1 MKTRVSISVLLF
13 ACALTACSKPNAAA
27 SNQAAA
33 SAPAGTP
40 AAAPAPAT
48 TPAAPPA
55 SEFVGTWAFSGEILG
70 ARHSLQSAPICTFTQ
85 AAAGLEGSCKGPS
98 AAGTAAVQVN
108 GNAIDVIY
116 SHRAT
121 APNGVNG
128 VAEFRG
134 LLGPDGVIRGRER
147 DSVIPGREGPF
158 TAQRVGN

>member
-1 MKTRVSISVLLF
+1 MTTRVSISLLLF

-33 SAPAGTP
+33 APAPAPAATP
-40 AAAPAPAT
+40 AAAAA
-48 TPAAPPA
+48 AAPVVSGFA
-55 SEFVGTWAFSGEILG
+55 GTWAFSGEILG

-85 AAAGLEGSCKGPS
+85 APTGLVGTCKGPS

-116 SHRAT
+116 SHQAT
-121 APNGVNG
+121 AANGVNG
-128 VAEFRG
+128 VSEFRG

-147 DSVIPGREGPF
+147 DSVLPGREGPF

>member
-33 SAPAGTP
+33 
-40 AAAPAPAT
+40 APAT
-48 TPAAPPA
+48 APAATPAAPAAAAPVA
-55 SEFVGTWAFSGEILG
+55 NAFVGTWAFSGEIRG
-70 ARHSLQSAPICTFTQ
+70 ARSSLQSAPICTFTQ
-85 AAAGLEGSCKGPS
+85 AAVGLEGSCKGPS
-98 AAGTAAVQVN
+98 ASGTAAVQVN

-121 APNGVNG
+121 AANGVNG
-128 VAEFRG
+128 VAEYQG
-134 LLGPDGVIRGRER
+134 VLGADGVIRGRER
-147 DSVIPGREGPF
+147 DTFLPGRVGQF